1 MNAQQVPHGG
11 GVEFERWS
19 EAMRG
24 EFDAFLHETWQAM
37 NKARTGYWI
46 ADTEE
51 VMRQARD
58 RLGRCAYE
66 KLLQLRLDAGE
77 AGEAG
82 RPGEVGRPGG
92 PGKAGRPGEAGGETG
107 SEGRGAFSPDGQ
119 PGVLAEQG
127 PQADHASDGHRA
139 C

>member
-1 MNAQQVPHGG
+1 MNAQQVPQGG

-58 RLGRCAYE
+58 RLGQRAYE

-77 AGEAG
+77 AGE
-82 RPGEVGRPGG
+82 VG
-92 PGKAGRPGEAGGETG
+92 GEAG
-107 SEGRGAFSPDGQ
+107 SEGQGAFSPDGQ
-119 PGVLAEQG
+119 PNALAE
-127 PQADHASDGHRA
+127 
-139 C
+139 

>member
-1 MNAQQVPHGG
+1 MSVFFGMEANSMNAQQVPQGG

-24 EFDAFLHETWQAM
+24 EFNAFLHETWQAM

-51 VMRQARD
+51 VMRRARD
-58 RLGRCAYE
+58 RLGQRAYE

-77 AGEAG
+77 AG
-82 RPGEVGRPGG
+82 
-92 PGKAGRPGEAGGETG
+92 GEAG
-107 SEGRGAFSPDGQ
+107 SERRGAFSPDGQ
-119 PGVLAEQG
+119 PHALAE
-127 PQADHASDGHRA
+127 
-139 C
+139 

>member
-1 MNAQQVPHGG
+1 MNAQQVPQGG

-24 EFDAFLHETWQAM
+24 EFDAFLHETWRAM

-58 RLGRCAYE
+58 RLGQRAYE

-77 AGEAG
+77 AGKA
-82 RPGEVGRPGG
+82 GEVG
-92 PGKAGRPGEAGGETG
+92 GEAG
-107 SEGRGAFSPDGQ
+107 SEGQGAFSPDGQ
-119 PGVLAEQG
+119 PNALAK
-127 PQADHASDGHRA
+127 
-139 C
+139 

>member
-1 MNAQQVPHGG
+1 MSAQRVPQGG
-11 GVEFERWS
+11 GLEFERWS
-19 EAMRG
+19 QAMRG
-24 EFDAFLHETWQAM
+24 EFDEFLHETWQAM

-58 RLGRCAYE
+58 RLGRRAYE

-77 AGEAG
+77 
-82 RPGEVGRPGG
+82 GG
-92 PGKAGRPGEAGGETG
+92 GQAG
-107 SEGRGAFSPDGQ
+107 SEGQGAFSPDRQ
-119 PGVLAEQG
+119 PGGLAEQG
-127 PQADHASDGHRA
+127 PQADHAPDGRGA

>member
-11 GVEFERWS
+11 GLEFERWS

-24 EFDAFLHETWQAM
+24 EFDEFRHETWQAM

-58 RLGRCAYE
+58 RLGRRAYE
-66 KLLQLRLDAGE
+66 NLLQLRLDAGE
-77 AGEAG
+77 AG
-82 RPGEVGRPGG
+82 
-92 PGKAGRPGEAGGETG
+92 GEAGSGG
-107 SEGRGAFSPDGQ
+107 PGAFSPSR
-119 PGVLAEQG
+119 LRAARWAEQG
-127 PQADHASDGHRA
+127 PQADHAFDGRGA
-139 C
+139 G